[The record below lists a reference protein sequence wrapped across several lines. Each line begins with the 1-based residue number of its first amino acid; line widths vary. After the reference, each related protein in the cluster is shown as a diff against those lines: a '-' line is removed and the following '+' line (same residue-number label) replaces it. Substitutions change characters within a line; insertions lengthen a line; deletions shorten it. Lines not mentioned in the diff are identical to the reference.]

1 MVNLKDNIWIE
12 GFDMHEVG
20 HFMVTKDRN
29 FIGDI
34 AKKIIYSGK
43 TSDIPEEIAKK
54 SLLLHPYSSGQC
66 KCYFEY
72 DNPELDLD
80 NKSCR
85 CRNNPNKSR
94 NDHLWDW
101 KESIQSAC
109 NQEYCI
115 IFKK

>member
-34 AKKIIYSGK
+34 AKEIIYSGN
-43 TSDIPEEIAKK
+43 TSDIPEEIAKECVK
-54 SLLLHPYSSGQC
+54 HIDSLGEGYGG
-66 KCYFEY
+66 YFDY
-72 DNPELDLD
+72 NSKDWMY
-80 NKSCR
+80 
-85 CRNNPNKSR
+85 
-94 NDHLWDW
+94 HLNTA

>member
-12 GFDMHEVG
+12 GFNRHEAG
-20 HFMVTKDRN
+20 HFMITKDRN

-34 AKKIIYSGK
+34 AKEIIYSGN
-43 TSDIPEEIAKK
+43 TSDIPEEIAKECVLNWRTDGLYHNYQ
-54 SLLLHPYSSGQC
+54 SVSQYEEIL
-66 KCYFEY
+66 F
-72 DNPELDLD
+72 
-80 NKSCR
+80 R
-85 CRNNPNKSR
+85 TA
-94 NDHLWDW
+94 

>member
-29 FIGDI
+29 FIMDI

-43 TSDIPEEIAKK
+43 TSDIPEELAKECVDCFK
-54 SLLLHPYSSGQC
+54 NEYYLDYSSEI
-66 KCYFEY
+66 KYLYEF
-72 DNPELDLD
+72 
-80 NKSCR
+80 KTA
-85 CRNNPNKSR
+85 
-94 NDHLWDW
+94 

>member
-43 TSDIPEEIAKK
+43 TSEIPEEIAKECVSELWFLTEK
-54 SLLLHPYSSGQC
+54 VGYTNNLDEL
-66 KCYFEY
+66 EY
-72 DNPELDLD
+72 
-80 NKSCR
+80 KR
-85 CRNNPNKSR
+85 A
-94 NDHLWDW
+94 

-115 IFKK
+115 ILKK

>member
-1 MVNLKDNIWIE
+1 MVNLKDNVWIE

-43 TSDIPEEIAKK
+43 TSDIPEEMAKECVSFHFSNECK
-54 SLLLHPYSSGQC
+54 IYYNNYSKIENIISWQ
-66 KCYFEY
+66 
-72 DNPELDLD
+72 NTA
-80 NKSCR
+80 
-85 CRNNPNKSR
+85 
-94 NDHLWDW
+94 